1 MEVTGKDP
9 TTKDKPKEQDAVE
22 VTGADTTQEEGAVEV
37 VNQQEE
43 GAVEVVN
50 QCLEEETA
58 EETAE
63 ETRQDANAVEGVN
76 ANNLNS
82 SETAAVCILDIM
94 ISFFSHFS
102 ILISLSGRH
111 RQQQSHQRSCQ
122 GVFC

>member
-37 VNQQEE
+37 VNQ
-43 GAVEVVN
+43 
-50 QCLEEETA
+50 CLEEETA
-58 EETAE
+58 EETRE
-63 ETRQDANAVEGVN
+63 DANAVEGVN

-111 RQQQSHQRSCQ
+111 RQQQSHQ
-122 GVFC
+122 

>member
-1 MEVTGKDP
+1 VEVTGKDP

-22 VTGADTTQEEGAVEV
+22 VTGADTT
-37 VNQQEE
+37 QEE

>member
-22 VTGADTTQEEGAVEV
+22 VTGADTTQEEGVVEV
-37 VNQQEE
+37 GNQ
-43 GAVEVVN
+43 G
-50 QCLEEETA
+50 LEEETA
-58 EETAE
+58 EETRE
-63 ETRQDANAVEGVN
+63 DANAVEGVN

-82 SETAAVCILDIM
+82 SETAAVCILVIM
-94 ISFFSHFS
+94 ISFFTHFS

-111 RQQQSHQRSCQ
+111 RQQRSHQRSCQ

>member
-37 VNQQEE
+37 ANQ
-43 GAVEVVN
+43 G
-50 QCLEEETA
+50 LEEETA
-58 EETAE
+58 EV
-63 ETRQDANAVEGVN
+63 TRKDANAGEGVN

-82 SETAAVCILDIM
+82 SETAAVCILVIM
-94 ISFFSHFS
+94 ISFFTHFS

-111 RQQQSHQRSCQ
+111 RQQRSHQRSCQ